1 MEVEELALLW
11 RCGCEEE
18 WLWRWRE
25 ACDSVWLC
33 RDATA
38 SVLGR
43 VAIVSK
49 LGGAAVEHPLQFV
62 THPQVLAVASTVPL
76 PYQCTSQSTPRGSQR
91 DPASGLS
98 TLPESRQVYTHS
110 SSLYL
115 SLASLTMP

>member
-62 THPQVLAVASTVPL
+62 THPQVLAVA
-76 PYQCTSQSTPRGSQR
+76 YRTSVQASPPHAVHNVTLRR
-91 DPASGLS
+91 D
-98 TLPESRQVYTHS
+98 
-110 SSLYL
+110 
-115 SLASLTMP
+115 